1 MLLELTKAS
10 TRITKNIRNLLLH
23 LATYHTQ
30 QEKGSG
36 FAKLQITEYLTRKT
50 HPRFRHQ

>member
-10 TRITKNIRNLLLH
+10 TRITKTLGICCC
-23 LATYHTQ
+23 TYLTQ

-36 FAKLQITEYLTRKT
+36 YAKLQITEYLTTKT
-50 HPRFRHQ
+50 HPRFCHQ